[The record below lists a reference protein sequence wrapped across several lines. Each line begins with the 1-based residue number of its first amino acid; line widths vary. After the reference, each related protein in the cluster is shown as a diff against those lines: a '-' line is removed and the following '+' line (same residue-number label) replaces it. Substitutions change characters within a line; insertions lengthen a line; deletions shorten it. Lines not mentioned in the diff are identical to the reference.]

1 MISFVTLT
9 NFLELLLIFLTIKS
23 SQITTIIIN
32 IPLSFYF
39 FLLVIHDKNSL
50 LFSSTIFVLQFKSH
64 IHSINK
70 QSYVANISSF
80 PDNFFLHIICP
91 RSKLKENKM
100 NNNNICFLLLHQH
113 HTQFRQHHV
122 SCTHMSS

>member
-23 SQITTIIIN
+23 SQITSIIIN
-32 IPLSFYF
+32 IPLSFY

-64 IHSINK
+64 IHSTNK

-80 PDNFFLHIICP
+80 PDNFFFYIICP
-91 RSKLKENKM
+91 RSKLKENEM
-100 NNNNICFLLLHQH
+100 NNSYICFHLLHQH